1 MISTRFG
8 VVPCFLVKL
17 SNCYKIELLDARV
30 QRRTLEFRRLVLFF
44 LLFSLC
50 DLFRLFDWSVVQ
62 AIWKISS
69 NTMNRHGIRVHHLL
83 SFWAS
88 VSLPFK
94 RIPLFCISRDW
105 RAVCDLYIE
114 TLVILFLLSSS
125 LADCWSS
132 FCLYLFSLIIFLFVV
147 DQKKKTTSK
156 PVP

>member
-1 MISTRFG
+1 MQ
-8 VVPCFLVKL
+8 
-17 SNCYKIELLDARV
+17 E
-30 QRRTLEFRRLVLFF
+30 
-44 LLFSLC
+44 
-50 DLFRLFDWSVVQ
+50 
-62 AIWKISS
+62 IWKISS

-114 TLVILFLLSSS
+114 TLVILFLLLSS
-125 LADCWSS
+125 LADCWLLLLVS
-132 FCLYLFSLIIFLFVV
+132 FFLIISLFVV